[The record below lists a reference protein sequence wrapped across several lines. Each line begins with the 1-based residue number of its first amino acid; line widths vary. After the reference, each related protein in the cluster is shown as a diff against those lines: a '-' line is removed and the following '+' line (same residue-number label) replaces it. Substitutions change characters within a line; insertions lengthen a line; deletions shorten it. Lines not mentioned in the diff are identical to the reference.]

1 MAAIVSAF
9 AALLTGISVFSSD
22 GIIVGAISS
31 VLKGLFGYGFWV
43 CAPVLL
49 LVAVIQGFHHGRPV
63 AFKTTSALLMPLLL
77 GALLDLLFSTVIVEN
92 LKGVGAVLG
101 GLYAGGKAM
110 TCGGVFGGL
119 LAFGMGWG
127 WVLAAVLDCCLD
139 LVCPLRAV
147 FLVVVFLFLV
157 CAITKLSLPLSE
169 YHGKNYR

>member
-1 MAAIVSAF
+1 MVDFDLGFFILFARFFGLCLLGLLFEGRLVIKWDIDCSALCIF
-9 AALLTGISVFSSD
+9 DTAQLLLILNGLLFY
-22 GIIVGAISS
+22 
-31 VLKGLFGYGFWV
+31 GLF
-43 CAPVLL
+43 
-49 LVAVIQGFHHGRPV
+49 
-63 AFKTTSALLMPLLL
+63 
-77 GALLDLLFSTVIVEN
+77 
-92 LKGVGAVLG
+92 GVGAVLG